1 MRYIKN
7 SYHATLRIKNG
18 TLVVLARIN
27 VSHAQWKGT
36 CDCRFY
42 YPARRQSNI
51 KNQSYGYINAQIRL
65 DLDLRVQS
73 LPFFSS
79 TIRRPFLAHPN
90 RTFLTIQHL
99 LPFLDHRVHRRPM
112 LRIDNPAMSPS
123 YLESDEKKVQW
134 SEGY

>member
-42 YPARRQSNI
+42 YPAQRQSNI
-51 KNQSYGYINAQIRL
+51 KTQSYEYINAQIRL

-73 LPFFSS
+73 LPFFLRQLEGPFWLTQIELFLPYNTSFLVS
-79 TIRRPFLAHPN
+79 TI
-90 RTFLTIQHL
+90 
-99 LPFLDHRVHRRPM
+99 
-112 LRIDNPAMSPS
+112 
-123 YLESDEKKVQW
+123 ESTDAQC
-134 SEGY
+134 